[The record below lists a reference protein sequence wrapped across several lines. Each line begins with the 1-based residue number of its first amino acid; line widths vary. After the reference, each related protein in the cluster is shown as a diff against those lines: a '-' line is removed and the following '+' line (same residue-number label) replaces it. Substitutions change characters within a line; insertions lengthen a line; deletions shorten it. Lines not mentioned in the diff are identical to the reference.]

1 MDQIIEMIS
10 MIVMD
15 VVSIQEPPSI
25 SMIQILPGGNREHQ
39 QLPQWERLVFKSTYI
54 IVIINRASLAVS
66 PKMEATQMEIFNFL
80 WLTWDH

>member
-54 IVIINRASLAVS
+54 IVMIKSLKHKVHPNVPSKAFKIV
-66 PKMEATQMEIFNFL
+66 
-80 WLTWDH
+80 TW